1 MSNYIQNVEQIK
13 TAADIKE
20 VVGRFVSLGKDDKAC
35 CPFHDEKTASFSI
48 DIKKGI
54 YKCFGCGAGGDSI
67 RFVMQY
73 QKVPY
78 MEAVEIVA
86 DICRID
92 VVRETD
98 YSTLEKEIKTF
109 RAATTEEEEGKY
121 YYEIKDGFDEYELKE
136 LFPRYNDKLEEK
148 VKEKYVQKL
157 KEMNFHPLKSITYIK
172 NRKAI
177 TTSTHPRFPIF
188 LIDHGS
194 FKKIYK
200 PKEKEKQYRFL
211 YIGEKPK
218 DHINGLTQ
226 MIKAY
231 EKHNAK
237 KKQEQGSFDEE
248 SGEVF
253 HPVEEK
259 LEEVVICSGERDS
272 MNVYVMGYNVVWLN
286 SESAILTE
294 KQYNTLKKYAKKVYN
309 LPDID
314 TTGLREGHRLATE
327 YLDILTIWLPDDLA
341 EKKDW
346 RGKRCKDLTDYMKY
360 YNQYDFKKLFENA
373 LPYKFWDEKPRF
385 NKEGK
390 YLGSDYEFNNVCAYN
405 FLSKNGFIRYRDS
418 EDKSDFMFVHYDK
431 GVVQEIT
438 SNDVKMFIHN
448 FLEDRMMDIRLRN
461 AMYKTN
467 QLNDN
472 SLSNLNFKKLDFT
485 SFNRNQQMVFFKNK
499 TLKINASGIEEIK
512 FEDIDT
518 FVWKDKLIDHDFK
531 MVDDMFKVSMNQH
544 TGMYEFTAI
553 NTDCIFFKYIIN
565 TSRVHWQKEI
575 EDKKPLTEEE
585 IYEQDMHMINKI
597 YCIGYLL
604 HRYKDP
610 NRAWSVFA
618 MDNKISE
625 EGESNGGS
633 GKSILF
639 NQAIRLMQR
648 VFYISGRNKKI
659 IDNPHIFD
667 GVTKDTD
674 YVLIDDCDRYLRF
687 DFFFN
692 FITGDLPVNP
702 KGKQP
707 FVIPYGES
715 PKLVFTSN
723 FTPDKSDGSTQRRI
737 LYTVFSDWY
746 HDNTNEE
753 YQKAHTPLDDF
764 GLNMFTDFDEHQW
777 NLFYNFMLQC
787 VKTYLNYSKINPPMG
802 NVHKRNLLQKMSEAF
817 KSWADVYIM
826 DRLNQEIDRMEAFN
840 DFVEKTKLNKFTTN
854 AFTTRVKSW
863 ASYYGYE
870 YNPDSVATDGRI
882 IKKKDGKATE
892 YFYIKGEHVLVTT
905 EDEKEPF

>member
-1 MSNYIQNVEQIK
+1 
-13 TAADIKE
+13 
-20 VVGRFVSLGKDDKAC
+20 
-35 CPFHDEKTASFSI
+35 
-48 DIKKGI
+48 
-54 YKCFGCGAGGDSI
+54 
-67 RFVMQY
+67 
-73 QKVPY
+73 
-78 MEAVEIVA
+78 
-86 DICRID
+86 
-92 VVRETD
+92 VR
-98 YSTLEKEIKTF
+98 K
-109 RAATTEEEEGKY
+109 
-121 YYEIKDGFDEYELKE
+121 
-136 LFPRYNDKLEEK
+136 
-148 VKEKYVQKL
+148 
-157 KEMNFHPLKSITYIK
+157 
-172 NRKAI
+172 
-177 TTSTHPRFPIF
+177 
-188 LIDHGS
+188 
-194 FKKIYK
+194 
-200 PKEKEKQYRFL
+200 
-211 YIGEKPK
+211 
-218 DHINGLTQ
+218 
-226 MIKAY
+226 
-231 EKHNAK
+231 
-237 KKQEQGSFDEE
+237 
-248 SGEVF
+248 
-253 HPVEEK
+253 
-259 LEEVVICSGERDS
+259 
-272 MNVYVMGYNVVWLN
+272 
-286 SESAILTE
+286 
-294 KQYNTLKKYAKKVYN
+294 
-309 LPDID
+309 
-314 TTGLREGHRLATE
+314 
-327 YLDILTIWLPDDLA
+327 
-341 EKKDW
+341 
-346 RGKRCKDLTDYMKY
+346 
-360 YNQYDFKKLFENA
+360 
-373 LPYKFWDEKPRF
+373 
-385 NKEGK
+385 
-390 YLGSDYEFNNVCAYN
+390 
-405 FLSKNGFIRYRDS
+405 
-418 EDKSDFMFVHYDK
+418 
-431 GVVQEIT
+431 
-438 SNDVKMFIHN
+438 
-448 FLEDRMMDIRLRN
+448 
-461 AMYKTN
+461 
-467 QLNDN
+467 
-472 SLSNLNFKKLDFT
+472 
-485 SFNRNQQMVFFKNK
+485 
-499 TLKINASGIEEIK
+499 
-512 FEDIDT
+512 
-518 FVWKDKLIDHDFK
+518 
-531 MVDDMFKVSMNQH
+531 
-544 TGMYEFTAI
+544 
-553 NTDCIFFKYIIN
+553 
-565 TSRVHWQKEI
+565 
-575 EDKKPLTEEE
+575 
-585 IYEQDMHMINKI
+585 
-597 YCIGYLL
+597 
-604 HRYKDP
+604 
-610 NRAWSVFA
+610 
-618 MDNKISE
+618 
-625 EGESNGGS
+625 GESNGGS